1 MTWPEHQVRSL
12 TEAER
17 EQLRKR
23 RRGAGRRLVW
33 EPLFWLVFS
42 VALLGFGFPA
52 MVADQSQS
60 LPARVLFIAA
70 FLFVYAIVTSSLPA
84 AWRETR
90 AERRKL
96 REALDENRVEVTRY
110 QAHGAISLVDEHP
123 GWIFDLGGGQ
133 LLYLR
138 GIDAYPDN
146 AKGEDGWPC
155 SRFETAWI
163 PGAGIWLGTEA
174 LGPGLSSVP
183 LVDPSELDPEVS
195 SGLETP
201 AAGSDAVQ
209 RVLTGRLEDLLPAS
223 LQDSYDAIHRR
234 EPTSG
239 AVRQR
244 NRRSTKKSAESHS

>member
-1 MTWPEHQVRSL
+1 MTGPEHHVRSL
-12 TEAER
+12 TAAER
-17 EQLRKR
+17 AQLRKR
-23 RRGAGRRLVW
+23 RRGVGRRLIW
-33 EPLFWLVFS
+33 EPLFWLVFT
-42 VALLGFGFPA
+42 VALFGFGFPA
-52 MVADQSQS
+52 MAADRSQS

-70 FLFVYAIVTSSLPA
+70 FIFVYAVVTSSLPG
-84 AWRETR
+84 AWREAR

-146 AKGEDGWPC
+146 VKGEDGWPC

-163 PGAGIWLGTEA
+163 PAAGTWLGTEA
-174 LGPGLSSVP
+174 LGPGLPSVP
-183 LVDPSELDPEVS
+183 LVDPSELDPEVR

-201 AAGSDAVQ
+201 APGSDAVQ
-209 RVLTGRLEDLLPAS
+209 RVVAGRLEDLLPAS
-223 LQDSYDAIHRR
+223 LR
-234 EPTSG
+234 ES
-239 AVRQR
+239 
-244 NRRSTKKSAESHS
+244 